1 MIPGIGQT
9 MKGKPRSVAADSR
22 NLVYEISAFAM
33 TILYLSLAYLIG
45 IGVGRLFWDVGLIGC
60 GFPVWPWLL
69 PLAVLPLPFFWQ
81 SRQQTHIRATP
92 PLRWPVAAGF
102 TPPVAEW
109 NGALAAAL
117 LLAAC
122 TGLLRYASHPDQP
135 CATPSD
141 LAYYNSHSPDGGA
154 EQQVSVTG
162 YVDNYPTAK
171 NGRQQLYLRVER
183 IRLDGIEQPVA
194 GRARLSINVEPR
206 YSYGQPV
213 RVEGLLVEPPV
224 FDSFDYRAYLARKG
238 VHSQILRPRV
248 AKIDGPTRGNLLFR
262 TLYALRARG
271 EGVINRLLPEPYA
284 ALSNGMLLGIEAG
297 IPDELYEQFNLTG
310 TSHVI
315 VISGSNVAIVSGV
328 VMALF
333 VRLWGRRRALWP
345 TLAGIGL
352 YALLVGGDPA
362 VMRAALMGSL
372 FVVATVLNR
381 QSTALLSLGAACW
394 VMTLLNPL
402 TLWDVGFE
410 LSSAATAG
418 LILFSPGLTATLKR
432 LWPGMAW
439 GGHLTGGL
447 AAQSGL
453 LLFGLLQDGLL
464 VTLAANL
471 TTLPLVVYY
480 FGRLSL
486 VSLLSNLLIAPVQPF
501 IMLWGGAGL
510 LVGLAGVDWL
520 AQPLLWIPYLCL
532 LWTVGMVRWSAALP
546 WASLEVF
553 GYGVG
558 SLFLTYGLLFG
569 WHWRAGLMKLLRWR
583 PRISTPVLWRWSSA
597 VGLPALGIGALLLWQ
612 VLLSR
617 PDGALHLWF
626 LDIGQGDGILVQTP
640 SGRQILIDGGSDSQ
654 RLFAQLGGVMPFW
667 DRSLDLVVATHP
679 DWDHMGGQIGLPD
692 RFAIGQALVSENL
705 YENADFDDWRTG
717 MAEIGVSIVSQSQGG
732 WIDLGDGVA
741 LWVLWPRPEE
751 RMPPVEEDDKNER
764 SLVLRLVYGEFS
776 VLLTGD
782 AGLPAEKAMTSDRQP
797 LAAHILKVGHHGSRS
812 STSPDFVQAV
822 QPEVAVIQVGENRY
836 GHPAEDVLDTL
847 AGRLVLRNDLHGRI
861 YVRSDGMRM
870 WIETERRNL
879 LEILNVSPALQRE

>member
-1 MIPGIGQT
+1 
-9 MKGKPRSVAADSR
+9 
-22 NLVYEISAFAM
+22 M

-45 IGVGRLFWDVGLIGC
+45 IGVGRLFWGAGLIGC
-60 GFPVWPWLL
+60 GFPAWPWLL
-69 PLAVLPLPFFWQ
+69 PLAALPLPFFWQ
-81 SRQQTHIRATP
+81 SRQQIRSGP
-92 PLRWPVAAGF
+92 PLHWPVSAGF
-102 TPPVAEW
+102 TPPVADW
-109 NGALAAAL
+109 NSALAAAL
-117 LLAAC
+117 LLAALA
-122 TGLLRYASHPDQP
+122 GLLRYASQPDQP
-135 CATPSD
+135 CATPTD
-141 LAYYNSHSPDGGA
+141 LAYYNSRNPDGGA
-154 EQQVSVTG
+154 EQAVSVAG

-171 NGRQQLYLRVER
+171 NGRQQLTVRVES
-183 IRLDGIEQPVA
+183 LGVDGMDQPVT
-194 GRARLSINVEPR
+194 GRARLSTSVEPR
-206 YSYGQPV
+206 YIYGQPV
-213 RVEGLLVEPPV
+213 QVEGLLVEPPV

-238 VHSQILRPRV
+238 VHSQMLRPRV
-248 AKIDGPTRGNLLFR
+248 AKIDGPNRGNLLFR

-315 VISGSNVAIVSGV
+315 VISGSNVAIVAGV

-345 TLAGIGL
+345 TLTGIGL

-381 QSTALLSLGAACW
+381 QSTALISLGAACW
-394 VMTLLNPL
+394 AMTLLNPL

-418 LILFSPGLTATLKR
+418 LILFSPVLTNGLKQ
-432 LWPGMAW
+432 LWPKIRW

-447 AAQSGL
+447 AAQGSL

-471 TTLPLVVYY
+471 MTLPLVVYY

-486 VSLLSNLLIAPVQPF
+486 VSLLTNLLIVPVQPF

-510 LVGLAGVDWL
+510 LVGLTGVEWL

-546 WASLEVF
+546 WASVEVF
-553 GYGVG
+553 SYGLG

-569 WHWRAGLMKLLRWR
+569 WHGRAGLVKILGWR
-583 PRISTPVLWRWSSA
+583 PRISPPVLWRWSSGVA
-597 VGLPALGIGALLLWQ
+597 LPALGIGALLLWQ

-617 PDGALHLWF
+617 PDGSLHLWF
-626 LDIGQGDGILVQTP
+626 LDIGQGDGMLVQTP

-679 DWDHMGGQIGLPD
+679 DWDHMGAQIGLPD
-692 RFAIGQALVSENL
+692 RFAVEQALVSENL

-717 MAEIGVSIVSQSQGG
+717 IEDAGASIASQSQGG

-741 LWVLWPRPEE
+741 LWVLWPPPEE
-751 RMPPVEEDDKNER
+751 AMPPVEDDDKNER
-764 SLVLRLVYGEFS
+764 SLVLRLVYGGFS
-776 VLLTGD
+776 ALLTGD
-782 AGLPAEKAMTSDRQP
+782 AGLPAEKAMTNGGEP
-797 LAAHILKVGHHGSRS
+797 LPAHILKVGHHGSRS
-812 STSPDFVQAV
+812 STGPDFIQAV
-822 QPEVAVIQVGENRY
+822 QPEIAVIQVGENRY
-836 GHPAEDVLDTL
+836 GHPAEDVLATL
-847 AGRLVLRNDLHGRI
+847 AGRLVLRNDLQGRI
-861 YVRSDGMRM
+861 HVRSDGVQM
-870 WIETERRNL
+870 WVETERRNP
-879 LEILNVSPALQRE
+879 LEMGDVSPGRPGE

>member
-1 MIPGIGQT
+1 
-9 MKGKPRSVAADSR
+9 
-22 NLVYEISAFAM
+22 M

-45 IGVGRLFWDVGLIGC
+45 IGVGRLFWDAGLSGC

-69 PLAVLPLPFFWQ
+69 PLAALPLPFFWQ
-81 SRQQTHIRATP
+81 SRQQQRSAP
-92 PLRWPVAAGF
+92 PLRWPASAGF
-102 TPPVAEW
+102 TPPVAAW
-109 NGALAAAL
+109 NGALATAL
-117 LLAAC
+117 LLAALA
-122 TGLLRYASHPDQP
+122 GLLRYTGHPDQP
-135 CATPSD
+135 CATPTD
-141 LAYYNSHSPDGGA
+141 LAYYNSRDPDGGA
-154 EQQVSVTG
+154 EPQVSVAG

-171 NGRQQLYLRVER
+171 NGRQQLYVRVESLR
-183 IRLDGIEQPVA
+183 MDGVDQPVV
-194 GRARLSINVEPR
+194 GRARLSTSVEPR
-206 YSYGQPV
+206 YIYGQPV

-224 FDSFDYRAYLARKG
+224 FESFDYRAYLARKG

-248 AKIDGPTRGNLLFR
+248 AKSDGPIRGNLLFR

-372 FVVATVLNR
+372 FVVATILNR
-381 QSTALLSLGAACW
+381 QSTALISLGAACW
-394 VMTLLNPL
+394 AMTLLNPL

-418 LILFSPGLTATLKR
+418 LILFSPVLTNGLKH
-432 LWPGMAW
+432 LWPKISW
-439 GGHLTGGL
+439 GGHLTGGV
-447 AAQSGL
+447 AAQSSL
-453 LLFGLLQDGLL
+453 LVFGLLQDGLL

-486 VSLLSNLLIAPVQPF
+486 VSLLTNLLIVPVQPF

-510 LVGLAGVDWL
+510 LVGLTGVEWL
-520 AQPLLWIPYLCL
+520 AQPLFWVPYLCL
-532 LWTVGMVRWSAALP
+532 LWTVEMVRWSAALP
-546 WASLEVF
+546 WASVDVF
-553 GYGVG
+553 SYGLG
-558 SLFLTYGLLFG
+558 SLFLTYLVLFG
-569 WHWRAGLMKLLRWR
+569 WHWRAGLAKVLGCRL
-583 PRISTPVLWRWSSA
+583 RISAPVLWRWSSA
-597 VGLPALGIGALLLWQ
+597 VGLPALAIGALLLWQ

-617 PDGALHLWF
+617 PDGSLHLWF

-640 SGRQILIDGGSDSQ
+640 SGRQVLIDGGSDSQ

-705 YENADFDDWRTG
+705 YNNEDFDDWRTG
-717 MAEIGVSIVSQSQGG
+717 MEDAGAAIASQSQGG
-732 WIDLGDGVA
+732 WIDLGDGVS
-741 LWVLWPRPEE
+741 LWVLWPPPEE
-751 RMPPVEEDDKNER
+751 AMPPVEDDDKNER

-782 AGLPAEKAMTSDRQP
+782 AGLPAEKAMAVGGEP

-812 STSPDFVQAV
+812 STGPDFVRAV
-822 QPEVAVIQVGENRY
+822 QPEIAVIQVGENRY
-836 GHPAEDVLDTL
+836 GHPAEDVLATL

-861 YVRSDGMRM
+861 HVSSDGVQM
-870 WIETERRNL
+870 WVDTERRNP
-879 LEILNVSPALQRE
+879 LEMRDVSPGPPGE

>member
-1 MIPGIGQT
+1 
-9 MKGKPRSVAADSR
+9 
-22 NLVYEISAFAM
+22 M

-45 IGVGRLFWDVGLIGC
+45 IGVGRLFWDAGLIGC

-69 PLAVLPLPFFWQ
+69 PLAALPLPFFWQ
-81 SRQQTHIRATP
+81 NRQQIRSGP

-102 TPPVAEW
+102 TPPVADW
-109 NGALAAAL
+109 NSALAAAL
-117 LLAAC
+117 LLAALA
-122 TGLLRYASHPDQP
+122 GLLRYASHPDQP
-135 CATPSD
+135 CATPTN
-141 LAYYNSHSPDGGA
+141 LAYYNSPSPDGGA
-154 EQQVSVTG
+154 EQQVTVTG

-171 NGRQQLYLRVER
+171 NGRQQLYLRVESLR
-183 IRLDGIEQPVA
+183 VDGVDQPVA
-194 GRARLSINVEPR
+194 GRARLSTGVEPR
-206 YSYGQPV
+206 YIYGQPV

-224 FDSFDYRAYLARKG
+224 FESFDYRAYLARKG
-238 VHSQILRPRV
+238 VHSQIMRPRL
-248 AKIDGPTRGNLLFR
+248 ARIDGPNRGNPLFR

-372 FVVATVLNR
+372 FVAATVLNR

-394 VMTLLNPL
+394 AMTLLNPL
-402 TLWDVGFE
+402 TLWDVGFQ

-418 LILFSPGLTATLKR
+418 LILFSPGLTDRLR
-432 LWPGMAW
+432 HLWPRVAW
-439 GGHLTGGL
+439 GGPLTGGL
-447 AAQSGL
+447 AAQGSL

-480 FGRLSL
+480 FMRLSL
-486 VSLLSNLLIAPVQPF
+486 VSLLTNLLIAPVQPF

-510 LVGLAGVDWL
+510 LVGLTGVEPL
-520 AQPLLWIPYLCL
+520 AQALLWVPYLCL

-546 WASLEVF
+546 WASVDVF
-553 GYGVG
+553 SYGLG
-558 SLFLTYGLLFG
+558 SLFLTYLLLFG
-569 WHWRAGLMKLLRWR
+569 WHGRTGLMKIVRWR
-583 PRISTPVLWRWSSA
+583 PRISPQALWRWSSA

-617 PDGALHLWF
+617 PDGMLHVWF

-679 DWDHMGGQIGLPD
+679 DWDHMGGQIGLPE
-692 RFAIGQALVSENL
+692 RFAIEQALVSESL
-705 YENADFDDWRTG
+705 YEHEDFAEWRTRMEDG
-717 MAEIGVSIVSQSQGG
+717 RAVLISQSQGG
-732 WIDLGDGVA
+732 WMDLGDGVA
-741 LWVLWPRPEE
+741 LWALWPPPEE
-751 RMPPVEEDDKNER
+751 AMPPVDDDDKNER

-782 AGLPAEKAMTSDRQP
+782 AGLPAEKAMQKGGQP

-812 STSPDFVQAV
+812 STGADFVRAV
-822 QPEVAVIQVGENRY
+822 QPEIAVIQVGENRY
-836 GHPAEDVLDTL
+836 GHPAEDVLATL
-847 AGRLVLRNDLHGRI
+847 AGRLVLRNDVQGRI
-861 YVRSDGMRM
+861 HVRSDGVQM
-870 WIETERRNL
+870 WVETERRNP
-879 LEILNVSPALQRE
+879 LEMLDVSPGRPWE

>member
-1 MIPGIGQT
+1 
-9 MKGKPRSVAADSR
+9 
-22 NLVYEISAFAM
+22 M

-45 IGVGRLFWDVGLIGC
+45 IGVGRLAWDAGLLGC

-69 PLAVLPLPFFWQ
+69 PLAALPLPFLWQ
-81 SRQQTHIRATP
+81 SRQARQSDRS
-92 PLRWPVAAGF
+92 LRWPLSAGF
-102 TPPVAEW
+102 TRPVADW
-109 NGALAAAL
+109 NGVLAAAL
-117 LLAAC
+117 LLAGLS
-122 TGLLRYASHPDQP
+122 GLLRYASQPGQP
-135 CATPSD
+135 CATPAD
-141 LAYYNSHSPDGGA
+141 LSYYNSPSPDGVDG
-154 EQQVSVTG
+154 QPVTVTG

-171 NGRQQLYLRVER
+171 NGRQQLYLRVESIQMDR
-183 IRLDGIEQPVA
+183 VDHSVV
-194 GRARLSINVEPR
+194 GRARLIANVEPR
-206 YSYGQPV
+206 YTYGQPV
-213 RVEGLLVEPPV
+213 RVEGLLVAPPV
-224 FDSFDYRAYLARKG
+224 FESFDYRAYLARKG
-238 VHSQILRPRV
+238 VHSQIMRPRL
-248 AKIDGPTRGNLLFR
+248 ARIDGPNRGSPLFR
-262 TLYALRARG
+262 LLYALRARG

-372 FVVATVLNR
+372 FVVATILNR
-381 QSTALLSLGAACW
+381 HSTALLSLGAACW
-394 VMTLLNPL
+394 AMTILNPL
-402 TLWDVGFE
+402 TLWDVGFQ

-418 LILFSPGLTATLKR
+418 LILFSPGLTAGLKR
-432 LWPGMAW
+432 LWPGIAW

-447 AAQSGL
+447 AAQGTL
-453 LLFGLLQDGLL
+453 LIFGLLQDGLL

-486 VSLLSNLLIAPVQPF
+486 VSLLTNLLIAPVQPF
-501 IMLWGGAGL
+501 IMLWGGAGVL
-510 LVGLAGVDWL
+510 AGLAGIDLL

-546 WASLEVF
+546 WASVDVF
-553 GYGVG
+553 SYELG
-558 SLFLTYGLLFG
+558 SLFLTYFLLFG
-569 WHWRAGLMKLLRWR
+569 WHWRAGVMKVLRWR
-583 PRISTPVLWRWSSA
+583 PRISVPVLWRWSSA
-597 VGLPALGIGALLLWQ
+597 VGLPGLGIGALLLWL

-617 PDGALHLWF
+617 PDGTLHLWF
-626 LDIGQGDGILVQTP
+626 LDIGQGDGILIQTP
-640 SGRQILIDGGSDSQ
+640 GGRQILIDGGSDSQ

-692 RFAIGQALVSENL
+692 RFAIEQALVSENL
-705 YENADFDDWRTG
+705 YENADFDDWQIG
-717 MAEIGVSIVSQSQGG
+717 MEDAGVSIASQSQGG

-741 LWVLWPRPEE
+741 LWVLWPPTEDA
-751 RMPPVEEDDKNER
+751 MPPVEDDDKNER

-782 AGLPAEKAMTSDRQP
+782 AGLPAEKAMRGGGQP
-797 LAAHILKVGHHGSRS
+797 LAAHILKVGHHGSNS
-812 STSPDFVQAV
+812 STGPDFVRAV
-822 QPEVAVIQVGENRY
+822 QPEIAVIQVGENRY
-836 GHPAEDVLDTL
+836 GHPTEEVLAILD
-847 AGRLVLRNDLHGRI
+847 GRLVLRNDLHGRI
-861 YVRSDGMRM
+861 HIYSDGRQL
-870 WIETERRNL
+870 WIKTERRNP
-879 LEILNVSPALQRE
+879 LEMRDVSPGRPGE

>member
-1 MIPGIGQT
+1 
-9 MKGKPRSVAADSR
+9 
-22 NLVYEISAFAM
+22 M

-45 IGVGRLFWDVGLIGC
+45 IGVGRLFWDAGLIGC

-69 PLAVLPLPFFWQ
+69 PLAALPLPFLWQ
-81 SRQQTHIRATP
+81 SRQQAQAGP
-92 PLRWPVAAGF
+92 PLRWPVSAGF
-102 TPPVAEW
+102 TPPVSDW
-109 NGALAAAL
+109 NGALEVAL

-122 TGLLRYASHPDQP
+122 AGLLRYASHSDQP
-135 CATPSD
+135 CATPAD
-141 LAYYNSHSPDGGA
+141 LAYYNSRSPDGIDG
-154 EQQVSVTG
+154 QPVTVAG

-171 NGRQQLYLRVER
+171 NGRQQLTLRVES
-183 IRLDGIEQPVA
+183 IRVDGAEQTVT
-194 GRARLSINVEPR
+194 GRARLSTNVEPR
-206 YSYGQPV
+206 YIYGQPV

-224 FDSFDYRAYLARKG
+224 FESFDYRAYLARKG
-238 VHSQILRPRV
+238 VHSQVMRPRI
-248 AKIDGPTRGNLLFR
+248 ARIDGPNRGNLLFR
-262 TLYALRARG
+262 GLYALRARG

-362 VMRAALMGSL
+362 VMRATLMGSL

-381 QSTALLSLGAACW
+381 RSTALLSLGAACW
-394 VMTLLNPL
+394 AMTLLNPL
-402 TLWDVGFE
+402 TLWDVGFQF
-410 LSSAATAG
+410 SSAATAG

-432 LWPGMAW
+432 LWPGIAW

-447 AAQSGL
+447 AAQSSL

-480 FGRLSL
+480 FVRLSL
-486 VSLLSNLLIAPVQPF
+486 VSLLTNLLIAPVQPY

-510 LVGLAGVDWL
+510 LVGLTGVDWL
-520 AQPLLWIPYLCL
+520 AQLFLWIPYLCL
-532 LWTVGMVRWSAALP
+532 LWTVSMVRWSAALP
-546 WASLEVF
+546 WASVDVF
-553 GYGVG
+553 SYGLG

-569 WHWRAGLMKLLRWR
+569 WHWRKGLQRMLRWR
-583 PRISTPVLWRWSSA
+583 PHISAPVLWRWSGA
-597 VGLPALGIGALLLWQ
+597 LGLPGLAIGALLLWQ

-617 PDGALHLWF
+617 PDGMLHLYF

-654 RLFAQLGGVMPFW
+654 RLFAQLGAVMPFW

-679 DWDHMGGQIGLPD
+679 DWDHMGGQMGLPE
-692 RFAIGQALVSENL
+692 RFGIEQALISENL
-705 YENADFDDWRTG
+705 YNNEDFDEWQGKMEDAG
-717 MAEIGVSIVSQSQGG
+717 VEIARQSQGG

-741 LWVLWPRPEE
+741 LWVLWPPPEE
-751 RMPPVEEDDKNER
+751 AMPPVEDDDKNER

-782 AGLPAEKAMTSDRQP
+782 AGLPAEKAMAGGGQP
-797 LAAHILKVGHHGSRS
+797 LAAHILKVGHHGSRN
-812 STSPDFVQAV
+812 STGADFVRAV
-822 QPEVAVIQVGENRY
+822 QPEIAVIQVGENRY
-836 GHPAEDVLDTL
+836 GHPTEDVLDTL

-861 YVRSDGMRM
+861 HVGSDGAQM
-870 WIETERRNL
+870 WIETERRNPL
-879 LEILNVSPALQRE
+879 ATLQVIPGPHGE

>member
-1 MIPGIGQT
+1 
-9 MKGKPRSVAADSR
+9 
-22 NLVYEISAFAM
+22 M

-45 IGVGRLFWDVGLIGC
+45 IGVGRLFWDAGLIGC
-60 GFPVWPWLL
+60 GFSAWPWLL
-69 PLAVLPLPFFWQ
+69 PLAALPLPFLWQ
-81 SRQQTHIRATP
+81 SRQQIRRGP

-102 TPPVAEW
+102 TAPVPDW
-109 NGALAAAL
+109 NRALMAAL

-122 TGLLRYASHPDQP
+122 AGLLRYAGQPDQP
-135 CATPSD
+135 CATPAD
-141 LAYYNSHSPDGGA
+141 LAYYNSREPNAGE
-154 EQQVSVTG
+154 EQQVSVLG

-171 NGRQQLYLRVER
+171 NGRQQLYLRVES
-183 IRLDGIEQPVA
+183 IRVDGVEQSVV
-194 GRARLSINVEPR
+194 GLARMNTNVEPR
-206 YSYGQPV
+206 YTYGQPV
-213 RVEGLLVEPPV
+213 RVEGLLVKPPV
-224 FDSFDYRAYLARKG
+224 FESFDYRAYLARKG

-248 AKIDGPTRGNLLFR
+248 TRIDSPNRGNPLFR
-262 TLYALRARG
+262 LLYALRARG

-372 FVVATVLNR
+372 FVVATILNR
-381 QSTALLSLGAACW
+381 QRTALLGLGAACW
-394 VMTLLNPL
+394 AMTLLNPL
-402 TLWDVGFE
+402 TLWDVGFQF
-410 LSSAATAG
+410 SSAATAG
-418 LILFSPGLTATLKR
+418 LILFSPGLTAGLKR
-432 LWPGMAW
+432 LWPGIAW

-447 AAQSGL
+447 AAQSSL

-480 FGRLSL
+480 FVRLSL
-486 VSLLSNLLIAPVQPF
+486 VSLLTNLLIAPVQPY

-510 LVGLAGVDWL
+510 LVGLTGVDWL
-520 AQPLLWIPYLCL
+520 AQPLLWVPYLCL
-532 LWTVGMVRWSAALP
+532 EWTVGMVRWSAALP
-546 WASLEVF
+546 WASEDVF
-553 GYGVG
+553 GYGLG

-569 WHWRAGLMKLLRWR
+569 WHGRRGLIQMLGWR
-583 PRISTPVLWRWSSA
+583 PRISAPLLWQWSRTIA
-597 VGLPALGIGALLLWQ
+597 LPGLALGALLLWQ
-612 VLLSR
+612 LLLSR
-617 PDGALHLWF
+617 PDGMLHLWF

-640 SGRQILIDGGSDSQ
+640 GGRQILIDGGSDSQ

-679 DWDHMGGQIGLPD
+679 DWDHMGGQLGLPD
-692 RFAIGQALVSENL
+692 RFAVEQALVSENL
-705 YENADFDDWRTG
+705 VGHADFAEWRTRMEDG
-717 MAEIGVSIVSQSQGG
+717 RAQIASQSQGG

-741 LWVLWPRPEE
+741 LWVLWPPTEE
-751 RMPPVEEDDKNER
+751 AMPPVEEDDKNER

-782 AGLPAEKAMTSDRQP
+782 AGLPVEMAMGRSGQP
-797 LAAHILKVGHHGSRS
+797 LAAHILKVGHHGSRN
-812 STSPDFVQAV
+812 STGAEFVNSV

-836 GHPAEDVLDTL
+836 GHPTAEVLATL
-847 AGRLVLRNDLHGRI
+847 AGRLLLRNDLHGRI
-861 YVRSDGMRM
+861 HVRSDGARM
-870 WIETERRNL
+870 WIETERRNP
-879 LEILNVSPALQRE
+879 LEMLGLSPDPLSE